1 MKLDKLINNNYLKL
15 TDSDLYIL
23 KYIMNNKKE
32 CLDLKINDL
41 ASKCNVSRTTI
52 LRFAQKIGFRGYSE
66 FKAFLKWDIE
76 GKKKI
81 ESKPVEK
88 FYCDIEE
95 TLKSMQQK
103 DFTEICKLIYNA
115 ERVFV
120 YGTGIAQASV
130 AREIKREFLSL
141 QKCFYE
147 IEGDTELKMLSP
159 SFTPKDLI
167 IIITLSGSREYLI
180 DLVKELNFK
189 GIKYIAITKI
199 NNNEVAIRTKYNI
212 YVSTSIIN
220 LGNGNDY
227 ESMVLFS
234 IAIEILFREYVA
246 FLKTKETEK

>member
-1 MKLDKLINNNYLKL
+1 MKLDELINNNYLKL
-15 TDSDLYIL
+15 NDSDLYIL
-23 KYIMNNKKE
+23 KYIMNNKNQ
-32 CLDLKINDL
+32 CIDLTINEL

-52 LRFAQKIGFRGYSE
+52 LRFTQKLGFKGYSE
-66 FKAFLKWDIE
+66 FKVFLKWE
-76 GKKKI
+76 LEALKKI

-180 DLVKELNFK
+180 DLVKELNSK

>member
-1 MKLDKLINNNYLKL
+1 MKLDELINNNYLKL
-15 TDSDLYIL
+15 NDSDLYIL
-23 KYIMNNKKE
+23 KYIMNNKNQ
-32 CLDLKINDL
+32 CIDLTINEL

-52 LRFAQKIGFRGYSE
+52 LRFTPKLGFKGYSE
-66 FKAFLKWDIE
+66 FKVFLKWE
-76 GKKKI
+76 LEALKKI

-147 IEGDTELKMLSP
+147 IEGDTELKMLSQVLHLR
-159 SFTPKDLI
+159 S
-167 IIITLSGSREYLI
+167 Y
-180 DLVKELNFK
+180 
-189 GIKYIAITKI
+189 Y
-199 NNNEVAIRTKYNI
+199 NNNLIRK
-212 YVSTSIIN
+212 
-220 LGNGNDY
+220 
-227 ESMVLFS
+227 
-234 IAIEILFREYVA
+234 
-246 FLKTKETEK
+246 